1 MAGKGRARGAFGFAA
16 LVVAPELD
24 TGPGIGSADGRGSN
38 RSLRR
43 MRTVR
48 VGLPRGRYLSE
59 LGGEGGRGGILVP
72 RVWRV
77 HAGMPDWRS
86 ADE

>member
-1 MAGKGRARGAFGFAA
+1 MARRGRARGAFGFAA
-16 LVVAPELD
+16 LVVELELA

-43 MRTVR
+43 MRAVR
-48 VGLPRGRYLSE
+48 VGLPRGRDLYQF
-59 LGGEGGRGGILVP
+59 GGEGGRGGITVP
-72 RVWRV
+72 RVWRL